1 MNRRKMD
8 ERLKIGK
15 TKLIYYVAIIQN
27 IILAAEL
34 VYEAVSGSKPLRE
47 VITFDNPMAVVF
59 LIFFIPVLIISLIY
73 GVKNDDDDRIGHLPI
88 IISTI
93 ILTGLFAAIM
103 FLIDGSISANM
114 GLVILIVGV
123 FLFVLSEFIN
133 FYREH

>member
-8 ERLKIGK
+8 ERLKVRK

-34 VYEAVSGSKPLRE
+34 IYEAVSESKPLRE
-47 VITFDNPMAVVF
+47 VVTFDNPIAVIF
-59 LIFFIPVLIISLIY
+59 LIFFIPVLVISLVY

-93 ILTGLFAAIM
+93 ILTGLFAVIM
-103 FLIDGSISANM
+103 FLIDGSISASM
-114 GLVILIVGV
+114 GLVILIVGI
-123 FLFVLSEFIN
+123 FLFLFSEFIN
-133 FYREH
+133 FYREN

>member
-8 ERLKIGK
+8 ERLKVRK

-34 VYEAVSGSKPLRE
+34 IYEAVSESKPLRE
-47 VITFDNPMAVVF
+47 VVTFDNPMAVIF
-59 LIFFIPVLIISLIY
+59 LIFFIPVLVILLVY

-93 ILTGLFAAIM
+93 ILTGLFAVIM
-103 FLIDGSISANM
+103 FLIDGSISASM
-114 GLVILIVGV
+114 GLVILIAGI
-123 FLFVLSEFIN
+123 FLFLFSEFIN
-133 FYREH
+133 FYREN

>member
-8 ERLKIGK
+8 ERLKVRK

-34 VYEAVSGSKPLRE
+34 IYEAVSESKPLRE
-47 VITFDNPMAVVF
+47 VVTFDNPMAVIF
-59 LIFFIPVLIISLIY
+59 LIFFIPVLVISLVY

-93 ILTGLFAAIM
+93 ILTGLFAVIM
-103 FLIDGSISANM
+103 FLIDGSISASM
-114 GLVILIVGV
+114 GLVILIVGI
-123 FLFVLSEFIN
+123 FLFLFSEFIN
-133 FYREH
+133 FYREN

>member
-34 VYEAVSGSKPLRE
+34 VYEAVSESKPLRE

-103 FLIDGSISANM
+103 FLIDGSISTNM

-123 FLFVLSEFIN
+123 FLFVFSEFID

>member
-8 ERLKIGK
+8 ERLKIEK

-34 VYEAVSGSKPLRE
+34 VYEAVSESKPLRE

-93 ILTGLFAAIM
+93 ILIGLFAAIM
-103 FLIDGSISANM
+103 FLIDGSISTNM

-123 FLFVLSEFIN
+123 FLFVFSEFID
-133 FYREH
+133 FYREY

>member
-1 MNRRKMD
+1 MNRGKMD

-34 VYEAVSGSKPLRE
+34 VYEAVSESKPLRE

-114 GLVILIVGV
+114 GLVILIVGI
-123 FLFVLSEFIN
+123 FLFVFSEFIN

>member
-34 VYEAVSGSKPLRE
+34 VYEAVSESKPLRE

-123 FLFVLSEFIN
+123 FLFVFSEFIN

>member
-8 ERLKIGK
+8 ERLKVRK

-34 VYEAVSGSKPLRE
+34 IYEAVSESKPLRE
-47 VITFDNPMAVVF
+47 VVTFDNPMAVIF
-59 LIFFIPVLIISLIY
+59 LIFFIPVLVISLVY

-93 ILTGLFAAIM
+93 ILTGLFAVII
-103 FLIDGSISANM
+103 FLIDGSISASM
-114 GLVILIVGV
+114 GLVILIVGI
-123 FLFVLSEFIN
+123 FLFLFSEFIN
-133 FYREH
+133 FYREN

>member
-1 MNRRKMD
+1 MD

-34 VYEAVSGSKPLRE
+34 VYEAVSESKPLRE

-103 FLIDGSISANM
+103 FLIDGSISTNM

-123 FLFVLSEFIN
+123 FLFVFSEFID